1 MAPRG
6 TILASVFLCRPSVIV
21 MAMSDHHHPVV
32 MVPASIVAPAMI
44 AVPAVIAMH
53 FAAHAGMVSVAMP
66 DHDGLGTGNRRCR
79 DGDQAKRRDNV
90 SELLHLVLLHY
101 GRIKHRER
109 RERSLR
115 TAIEF

>member
-32 MVPASIVAPAMI
+32 MVPASIVAPA
-44 AVPAVIAMH
+44 VIAMQV
-53 FAAHAGMVSVAMP
+53 AAHAGMVSVAMP